1 MCIYKKRGTDL
12 NDVLVLSFYNTI
24 LLMSMRTRDMV
35 INGNLIKK
43 GVEILIFT
51 DPFSLYGDDLVIKK
65 PFD

>member
-1 MCIYKKRGTDL
+1 MRIYKKRGTDL

-35 INGNLIKK
+35 INDNLIKK

-51 DPFSLYGDDLVIKK
+51 DPFSLHDDDLVIKK

>member
-1 MCIYKKRGTDL
+1 MRIYKKRGTDL

-51 DPFSLYGDDLVIKK
+51 DPFSLHGDDLVIKK